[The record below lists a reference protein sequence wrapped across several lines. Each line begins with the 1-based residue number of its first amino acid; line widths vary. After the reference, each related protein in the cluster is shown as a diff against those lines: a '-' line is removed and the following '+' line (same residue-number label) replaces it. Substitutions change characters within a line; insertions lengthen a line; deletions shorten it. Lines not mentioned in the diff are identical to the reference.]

1 MWRSALKIS
10 AAQRHSITE
19 TVRKSLFVYVNRS
32 PIWYGFGAGANFGS
46 LYVSGKLPTYPSPK
60 PTLTLSSYLG
70 QNVGLAEG

>member
-10 AAQRHSITE
+10 AAQLHSITE

-46 LYVSGKLPTYPSPK
+46 LYVSGKLPTYPFPE